1 MRVAMQLALCTVLSS
16 DVTAFSMPS
25 AALTTDT
32 SQLQRVPQ
40 PVLQARDPSV
50 PVLLVPEVALGLGSS
65 LLVLLVT
72 NRLFTPE
79 LLNSQSR
86 ADLIATLAPVLIV
99 LKALSDLD
107 ITPRQAEPVPLD
119 GSHVE
124 WVEPSL
130 PSPARGELEWAADAL
145 MQSESCVAV
154 VIYHEGRT
162 LLQRGTLPTP
172 ASAEKEQGEPAVAV
186 KPGPLLTKCMQRV
199 NGAPEYLPA
208 LQLLPGRVEFGY
220 LPSLTQGVLMV
231 PLVGSTGVRYRGEP
245 TPFGAH
251 ACSRVPSVH
260 DQVDML
266 ESCVRACTLWC
277 ASTPHA
283 GSAHCVHAGADS
295 GVQSATRFQRG
306 GCSLGALDRWKDL
319 GVIGGESVGSI
330 CR

>member
-1 MRVAMQLALCTVLSS
+1 VCHSLYYKQETLRFQCCLCPRSL
-16 DVTAFSMPS
+16 F
-25 AALTTDT
+25 
-32 SQLQRVPQ
+32 
-40 PVLQARDPSV
+40 
-50 PVLLVPEVALGLGSS
+50 GLGSS

-231 PLVGSTGVRYRGEP
+231 PLVGSTG
-245 TPFGAH
+245 ALIL
-251 ACSRVPSVH
+251 ACNR
-260 DQVDML
+260 
-266 ESCVRACTLWC
+266 
-277 ASTPHA
+277 
-283 GSAHCVHAGADS
+283 
-295 GVQSATRFQRG
+295 QRG
-306 GCSLGALDRWKDL
+306 FNEEDVAWARSIGGKISESLGASL
-319 GVIGGESVGSI
+319 
-330 CR
+330 